1 MIAKHMPEN
10 VWFEYDDQRVRE
22 VTEKYVKSRE
32 AMVLFYT
39 KRTNIGPKA
48 DIDLSTLRHS
58 LLYHINKHKTEV
70 EYAINARKKKEEE
83 LRKQKERMHRELIE
97 RQRATDGRML
107 RGRLH
112 ESLSFRRLSS
122 SIRRLS
128 NGVNA
133 FRRNSQSDKSLQG
146 VMPSDNPPPAI
157 SDNPSPVAPRP
168 SLPAVL
174 PLVIESDESSS
185 AQLSSPVKPPSSKIN
200 TPSNVVLEALQNTGK
215 TDNDEVRD
223 PAGLDSPR
231 PEEVASNASPETHHV
246 RKVIRSFILINC
258 V

>member
-1 MIAKHMPEN
+1 MPEN
-10 VWFEYDDQRVRE
+10 IWFEYDDQRVRE
-22 VTEKYVKSRE
+22 VTENYVKSRE
-32 AMVLFYT
+32 AMMLFYT
-39 KRTNIGPKA
+39 KRSNTGPKA
-48 DIDLSTLRHS
+48 DIELSTLRHS

-70 EYAINARKKKEEE
+70 EYAMNARKKKEEE
-83 LRKQKERMHRELIE
+83 QRKKKERMHQELIE
-97 RQRATDGRML
+97 RQRASDGRVL

-112 ESLSFRRLSS
+112 DSLSFRKLST

-146 VMPSDNPPPAI
+146 VMPPDNPPPATCEE
-157 SDNPSPVAPRP
+157 SSTPSPP

-185 AQLSSPVKPPSSKIN
+185 VRLSSPTRPQSSKIN
-200 TPSNVVLEALQNTGK
+200 TPSNVVLEALQSTGN
-215 TDNDEVRD
+215 TDNEEVRD

-231 PEEVASNASPETHHV
+231 PEEVTKSSLSNVQRDVGKLSV
-246 RKVIRSFILINC
+246 CMSNNC
-258 V
+258 TDISN